1 MQQMKTGALV
11 IGALLLSLGSAVT
24 LAQHT
29 DLSPADT
36 SQIDARAKQFYAL
49 SHPDASCVFS
59 KVDDSGNPT
68 DPRVRSKAFRDRS
81 YTRIFKP
88 IFSSSLFERM
98 KQSCVLAG
106 NANGM
111 LDIRVWDS
119 EIDTHRV
126 PIPLQGK
133 RQPDGEMQLCEA
145 VEPVSFGDSS
155 TVPAVSPSHP
165 IACPVALK
173 ISGTEASGEWRDSKH
188 VLPIALHQISSLD
201 DTGLD
206 TPRVVGAVEIPMWH
220 HTKDHLLLGV
230 YQSSKDCSLSMVR
243 LRLINIKTGQID
255 RDLKFDCGTGIVAT
269 PIYANVYRAENPHH
283 VTVISQGGYHGMGD
297 DKDVAVEP

>member
-1 MQQMKTGALV
+1 MKGKRSFYRIALCTTLLTASV
-11 IGALLLSLGSAVT
+11 AHAGWYEIRNYVGTIGNLPVHLSLQTYDDINRNESGQWRVDGS
-24 LAQHT
+24 
-29 DLSPADT
+29 
-36 SQIDARAKQFYAL
+36 Y
-49 SHPDASCVFS
+49 
-59 KVDDSGNPT
+59 
-68 DPRVRSKAFRDRS
+68 
-81 YTRIFKP
+81 YY
-88 IFSSSLFERM
+88 
-98 KQSCVLAG
+98 
-106 NANGM
+106 
-111 LDIRVWDS
+111 
-119 EIDTHRV
+119 DTHRV

-173 ISGTEASGEWRDSKH
+173 ISGTEASGEWRDGKH
-188 VLPIALHQISSLD
+188 VLPISLHQISSLD